1 MSSSAVLL
9 FLLSFGH
16 MCTDIVQGALP
27 ALLPFLKERF
37 DLSYAVTG
45 TLLMAAHLTSSVIQP
60 LFGYVTDRRPF
71 PILLPLGCAISGVG
85 IALVPLS
92 PSFGWLVAF
101 VMFTGLG
108 TAAFHPEGF
117 KATACIASER
127 RATGMS
133 FFSVG
138 GNLGWAIGSPA
149 AIFLVSRYGLP
160 GASGLLIPTA
170 VAALLFLPALPA
182 IRKRI
187 ESISTAPRK
196 NAMSGV
202 EHPLYAVTLIVLI
215 VVLRSWTQ
223 LGLATYI
230 PFLYQ
235 AQLKTDPAY
244 VATLLFFFLGSGTV
258 GTVIGGPLADR
269 FGHRRLLFFSVLLQ
283 IPLIFLFLRSSGV
296 TRLRLGRASG
306 RDDRLHLLGHD
317 RDGPGAVPEADGDGL
332 GHHRRVRHRHG
343 RRRRHPDRGG
353 RRPVRRAGGH
363 APDQRPP
370 RDRRPARPAPAASLE
385 GRGGALTAGR
395 RERDIGLADRESLRP
410 LTAQGRPAYDWPYRL
425 STHSARFPWRLP
437 WRHAPGSEPSFLC
450 LPNTLINDIGGV

>member
-1 MSSSAVLL
+1 MNSSAVLL

-37 DLSYAVTG
+37 NLSYAVTG

-92 PSFGWLVAF
+92 PSFGGLVAF

-138 GNLGWAIGSPA
+138 GNLGFAIGSPA

-160 GASGLLIPTA
+160 GASGLLLPTA
-170 VAALLFLPALPA
+170 FAALLFLPALPA
-182 IRKRI
+182 LRSRI
-187 ESISTAPRK
+187 ESASSAPPRK

-202 EHPLYAVTLIVLI
+202 DRPLYAVTLIVLI

-235 AQLKTDPAY
+235 AQLKSDPAY

-269 FGHRRLLFFSVLLQ
+269 FGHRRLLFFSLALQ
-283 IPLIFLFLRSSGV
+283 IPLIFLFLRSSGGLVFVSAALLGGTIVSTFSV
-296 TRLRLGRASG
+296 TIVMAQELFPKRMATASG
-306 RDDRLHLLGHD
+306 AIAGFAIGTGGVGVTLI
-317 RDGPGAVPEADGDGL
+317 GAVADRYGVPAATSLINVLPAIGGL
-332 GHHRRVRHRHG
+332 LALLLPLPWKTGEKG
-343 RRRRHPDRGG
+343 K
-353 RRPVRRAGGH
+353 
-363 APDQRPP
+363 
-370 RDRRPARPAPAASLE
+370 RDR
-385 GRGGALTAGR
+385 
-395 RERDIGLADRESLRP
+395 
-410 LTAQGRPAYDWPYRL
+410 
-425 STHSARFPWRLP
+425 
-437 WRHAPGSEPSFLC
+437 
-450 LPNTLINDIGGV
+450 